1 MATTHQMT
9 KWPNP
14 ENANTIPGSC
24 GRAHQAITSSFSS
37 LRVPFVPACSILRI
51 YAHVP
56 TRYHERILWTL
67 WWLLWPLGEYL
78 IDICFF
84 QVGVLVLLP
93 LPNAGFFF
101 FHVNV
106 CLSGTN
112 RSTTFVR
119 SRLFILKQT

>member
-1 MATTHQMT
+1 MWHMDGIKTWPPPT
-9 KWPNP
+9 K
-14 ENANTIPGSC
+14 IPTKSWKC
-24 GRAHQAITSSFSS
+24 KYDSRFLWTRAHQAITSSFSS

-101 FHVNV
+101 P
-106 CLSGTN
+106 
-112 RSTTFVR
+112 R
-119 SRLFILKQT
+119 